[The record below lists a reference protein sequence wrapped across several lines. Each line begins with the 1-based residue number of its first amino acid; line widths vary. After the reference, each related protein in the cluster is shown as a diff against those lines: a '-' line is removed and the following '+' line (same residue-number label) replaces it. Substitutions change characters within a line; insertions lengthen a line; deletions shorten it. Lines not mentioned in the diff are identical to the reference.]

1 MNIAGCDAAL
11 DCKSRRHIQTFDL
24 ADLKI
29 HVNRIVFFKSFCG
42 EGNRF
47 ALAADL
53 IIAVIA
59 DDEIRMDT
67 DILVNV
73 AGEDGI
79 GRKIPQRISPNLGVV
94 LLGVNMVWVQLLF
107 RYSAVVL
114 FRGILLL

>member
-1 MNIAGCDAAL
+1 MNIAGCDAAF

-29 HVNRIVFFKSFCG
+29 NVNRIVFFKPFCG

-79 GRKIPQRISPNLGVV
+79 GRKIPPADLPESGSGFTGCKHGV
-94 LLGVNMVWVQLLF
+94 GSTPF
-107 RYSAVVL
+107 
-114 FRGILLL
+114 